1 MPGARSARMVMAIVA
16 VVVILALVLGAVAT
30 PALMGPN

>member
-16 VVVILALVLGAVAT
+16 VVIVRPSSSACIAT
-30 PALMGPN
+30 PPGRH